1 MWHSLYVY
9 ARLYALYG
17 YSIIDLITRLRVCSL
32 ALTIRVYSEWL
43 TYQTWCPRV
52 GPTLAWTLVNPSVSL
67 LLPTVWLLQVA
78 RPSCTW
84 EPQYIHHINNEHVI
98 LARILFHY
106 EARAV
111 RCGSS
116 REVISSMVDIV
127 WRVQFYVNI
136 TGGQTGQCLWQQR
149 KVMKGGL
156 LSPLNL
162 NLI

>member
-1 MWHSLYVY
+1 MSAPYSTYSVP
-9 ARLYALYG
+9 

-32 ALTIRVYSEWL
+32 LGCTRSGLA
-43 TYQTWCPRV
+43 YQTWFPRF
-52 GPTLAWTLVNPSVSL
+52 GPTLAWTLVNPPVSL

-84 EPQYIHHINNEHVI
+84 EPQFIHHIINDHVI
-98 LARILFHY
+98 LARILFYY

-127 WRVQFYVNI
+127 WRVQFHVNI

-162 NLI
+162 DLI